1 MAHGSVYMSQ
11 KMMGV
16 LCVSFAVA
24 ALGLLN
30 AKYQVKELKV
40 ELDLAMK
47 DLIKERAQIH
57 ILEAEWAYLN
67 RPENLSTLVR
77 HYLPNFRPVQ
87 PSQILVSHS
96 LGSASSS
103 ESPPP

>member
-1 MAHGSVYMSQ
+1 MSQ

-16 LCVSFAVA
+16 LFVFFAVA
-24 ALGLLN
+24 GLGLLS

-77 HYLPNFRPVQ
+77 QYLPNFRPVQ

-103 ESPPP
+103 ERPPP

>member
-1 MAHGSVYMSQ
+1 MSQ
-11 KMMGV
+11 KIMGV
-16 LCVSFAVA
+16 LFASFFVA

-67 RPENLSTLVR
+67 RPENLSALVR
-77 HYLPNFRPVQ
+77 QYLPNFKPVQ
-87 PSQILVSHS
+87 PSQVLVAHS
-96 LGSASSS
+96 LSSVSSS

>member
-1 MAHGSVYMSQ
+1 MSH
-11 KMMGV
+11 KIMGV